1 MEEITISESNI
12 TFNPDSITIQKPS
25 KTLSNNAAKIAV
37 IGVGGGGC
45 NMINHMI
52 NKGTHKIDLIV
63 ANTDLQVLNLS
74 KAPTKIQLGK
84 ELTRGLGAG
93 MRPDIG
99 RDAALENYQEI
110 KEALEGADIVFIA
123 AGLGGGTGTGAAAIV
138 AKAAKELEALTVAV
152 VTKPFKWEG
161 KKRTGL
167 ANLGLEEIKKVT
179 DSIIIISNDK
189 LRAIVDKS
197 IGMKEAFKVVDD
209 VLYQAV
215 NGMSEVILKPGSDD
229 INVDFAD
236 VKTIMQHRGIAL
248 MGIGK
253 AKGENA
259 AFEALEEAVK
269 SPLLDEI
276 SLSSA
281 KGLMI
286 HWTVHPDVP
295 MFAVGDVMDNIYDT
309 LTGNPDIIF
318 GTTTDESLAV
328 DEIKITIVA
337 TGFESP
343 EELVEE
349 TTQHNNHHTKVSA
362 HLNNRI
368 SLDNENHYDT
378 PPLMRGYSTKFSLSD
393 INIDQDS

>member
-1 MEEITISESNI
+1 MDNNLFDHNHITV
-12 TFNPDSITIQKPS
+12 QKPS
-25 KTLSNNAAKIAV
+25 KTLSQNAAKIAV

-52 NKGTHKIDLIV
+52 SEGTHKIDLIV
-63 ANTDLQVLNLS
+63 ANTDLQVLTLS
-74 KAPTKIQLGK
+74 KAPKKIQLGI

-99 RDAALENYQEI
+99 RDSALENYQEI
-110 KEALEGADIVFIA
+110 KDSLADSDIVFIA
-123 AGLGGGTGTGAAAIV
+123 AGLGGGTGTGAAAII
-138 AKAAKELEALTVAV
+138 AKAAKEIGALTVAV

-179 DSIIIISNDK
+179 DSIIIIPNDR
-189 LRAIVDKS
+189 LRHIVQEN
-197 IGMKEAFKVVDD
+197 IGMKDAFKVVDD

-236 VKTIMQHRGIAL
+236 VKTIMQHKGVAL

-253 AKGENA
+253 ATGDDA
-259 AFEALEEAVK
+259 ANKALELAIK

-276 SLSSA
+276 SLSNA
-281 KGLMI
+281 KGIMI
-286 HWTVHPDVP
+286 HWTVNPDVS
-295 MFAVGDVMDNIYDT
+295 MFAIGDVMENIHDT
-309 LTGNPDIIF
+309 LVGNPEIIF
-318 GTTTDESLAV
+318 GTTTNDALAI

-337 TGFESP
+337 TGFETP
-343 EELVEE
+343 EDTLEDGILK
-349 TTQHNNHHTKVSA
+349 HAKPIP
-362 HLNNRI
+362 HLNAAN
-368 SLDNENHYDT
+368 DNDDHYDT
-378 PPLMRGYSTKFSLSD
+378 PPLMRGYSIKF
-393 INIDQDS
+393 NF

>member
-1 MEEITISESNI
+1 MDNTLFDQNNI
-12 TFNPDSITIQKPS
+12 TVQKPS
-25 KTLSNNAAKIAV
+25 KVLAQNAAKIAV

-52 NKGTHKIDLIV
+52 SEGTHKIDLIV

-74 KAPTKIQLGK
+74 KAPKKIQLGI

-99 RDAALENYQEI
+99 RDSALENYQEI
-110 KEALEGADIVFIA
+110 KESLEDSDIVFIA
-123 AGLGGGTGTGAAAIV
+123 AGLGGGTGTGAAAII
-138 AKAAKELEALTVAV
+138 AKAAKEIGALTVAV

-167 ANLGLEEIKKVT
+167 ANLGLEEIKKVS
-179 DSIIIISNDK
+179 DSIIIIPNDR
-189 LRAIVDKS
+189 LRHIVEEN
-197 IGMKEAFKVVDD
+197 IGMKDAFKVVDD

-236 VKTIMQHRGIAL
+236 VKTIMQHKGVAL

-259 AFEALEEAVK
+259 ETRALDLAIK

-276 SLSSA
+276 SLSRA
-281 KGLMI
+281 KGIMI
-286 HWTVHPDVP
+286 HWTINPNVS
-295 MFAVGDVMDNIYDT
+295 MFAIGDVMENIHDT
-309 LTGNPDIIF
+309 LVGNPEIIF
-318 GTTTDESLAV
+318 GTTTDDNMPI

-337 TGFESP
+337 TGFETL
-343 EELVEE
+343 EEITEE
-349 TTQHNNHHTKVSA
+349 TSINTTAKVPSQNT
-362 HLNNRI
+362 NNR
-368 SLDNENHYDT
+368 LNQNDDHYDT
-378 PPLMRGYSTKFSLSD
+378 PPLMRGYSIRFTF
-393 INIDQDS
+393 

>member
-1 MEEITISESNI
+1 MDIKMDNTL
-12 TFNPDSITIQKPS
+12 FSITEENIKVQKPT
-25 KTLSNNAAKIAV
+25 KVLEQNAAKIAV
-37 IGVGGGGC
+37 VGVGGGGC

-52 NKGTHKIDLIV
+52 TEGINKIDLIV

-74 KAPTKIQLGK
+74 KAPQKIQLGT

-93 MRPDIG
+93 MKPEIG
-99 RDAALENYQEI
+99 RDAALESYQEI
-110 KEALEGADIVFIA
+110 MRALDGADIVFIA

-138 AKAAKELEALTVAV
+138 AKAAKEVDALTVSV
-152 VTKPFKWEG
+152 VTKPFSWEG

-167 ANLGLEEIKKVT
+167 ANLGLEELKKIS
-179 DSIIIISNDK
+179 DSIIVIPNDR
-189 LRAIVDKS
+189 LREAIDPTV
-197 IGMKEAFKVVDD
+197 GMKAAFKIVDD

-253 AKGENA
+253 AKGDNA
-259 AFEALEEAVK
+259 AQEALEQAIK

-276 SLSSA
+276 ALDGA
-281 KGLMI
+281 KGIMI
-286 HWTVHPDVP
+286 HWTVNPNVS
-295 MFAVGDVMDNIYDT
+295 MFAMADVMENIHDS
-309 LTGNPDIIF
+309 LIGNPDIIM
-318 GTTTDESLAV
+318 GTTTDENLAV

-343 EELVEE
+343 SSEDLIEKAEEK
-349 TTQHNNHHTKVSA
+349 NKTKIMPQQNITKPDSE
-362 HLNNRI
+362 
-368 SLDNENHYDT
+368 SQYDL
-378 PPLMRGYSTKFSLSD
+378 PPLMRGYSIRYSLSE
-393 INIDQDS
+393 

>member
-1 MEEITISESNI
+1 MNENLFDHTNI
-12 TFNPDSITIQKPS
+12 KVQKPS
-25 KTLSNNAAKIAV
+25 KVLEQNAAKIAV
-37 IGVGGGGC
+37 VGVGGGGC

-52 NKGTHKIDLIV
+52 NEGTHKIDLIV

-74 KAPTKIQLGK
+74 KAPKKIQLGI

-99 RDAALENYQEI
+99 RDSALENYQEI
-110 KEALEGADIVFIA
+110 KNSLEDSDIVFIA
-123 AGLGGGTGTGAAAIV
+123 AGLGGGTGTGAAAVI
-138 AKAAKELEALTVAV
+138 AKAAKEVGALTVSV

-167 ANLGLEEIKKVT
+167 ANLGLEELKKVS
-179 DSIIIISNDK
+179 DSIIIIPNDR
-189 LRAIVDKS
+189 LRHIVEEN
-197 IGMKEAFKVVDD
+197 IGMKDAFKVVDD

-253 AKGENA
+253 AKGDDA
-259 AFEALEEAVK
+259 AHKALEQAVK

-276 SLSSA
+276 SLSGA
-281 KGLMI
+281 KGIMI
-286 HWTVHPDVP
+286 HWTVNPNVS
-295 MFAVGDVMDNIYDT
+295 MFAIGDVMEHINET
-309 LTGNPDIIF
+309 LTGNPEIIF
-318 GTTTDESLAV
+318 GTTTDDNLAV

-337 TGFESP
+337 TGFDSP
-343 EELVEE
+343 EEPQEDE
-349 TTQHNNHHTKVSA
+349 SA
-362 HLNNRI
+362 KTIQKSNASINTRL
-368 SLDNENHYDT
+368 SAQDSESQYDL
-378 PPLMRGYSTKFSLSD
+378 PPLMRGYSIKYSLAKES
-393 INIDQDS
+393 

>member
-1 MEEITISESNI
+1 MDDNLFDHNHITV
-12 TFNPDSITIQKPS
+12 QKPS
-25 KTLSNNAAKIAV
+25 RTLSQNAAKIAV

-52 NKGTHKIDLIV
+52 SEGTHKIDLIV

-74 KAPTKIQLGK
+74 KAPKKIQLGI

-99 RDAALENYQEI
+99 RDSALENYQEI
-110 KEALEGADIVFIA
+110 KDSLDDSDIVFIA
-123 AGLGGGTGTGAAAIV
+123 AGLGGGTGTGAAAII
-138 AKAAKELEALTVAV
+138 AKAAKEIGALTVAV

-167 ANLGLEEIKKVT
+167 ANLGLEEIKKVS
-179 DSIIIISNDK
+179 DSIIIIPNDR
-189 LRAIVDKS
+189 LRHIVEES
-197 IGMKEAFKVVDD
+197 IGMKDAFKVVDD

-236 VKTIMQHRGIAL
+236 VKTIMQHKGIAL

-253 AKGENA
+253 AKGDDA
-259 AFEALEEAVK
+259 ANRALELAIK

-276 SLSSA
+276 SLSNA
-281 KGLMI
+281 KGIMI
-286 HWTVHPDVP
+286 HWTVNPDVS
-295 MFAVGDVMDNIYDT
+295 MFAIGDVMENIHDT
-309 LTGNPDIIF
+309 LIGNPEIIF
-318 GTTTDESLAV
+318 GTTTDENLSI

-337 TGFESP
+337 TGFDTP
-343 EELVEE
+343 EEAFEE
-349 TTQHNNHHTKVSA
+349 SEKNTKSA
-362 HLNNRI
+362 NHLNVRT
-368 SLDNENHYDT
+368 SDNDDHYDT
-378 PPLMRGYSTKFSLSD
+378 PPLMRGYSIKFSF
-393 INIDQDS
+393 

>member
-1 MEEITISESNI
+1 VDIVESTLFDHN
-12 TFNPDSITIQKPS
+12 SIKVQRPT
-25 KTLSNNAAKIAV
+25 KTLSQNAAKIAV

-52 NKGTHKIDLIV
+52 AEGTHKIDLIV

-74 KAPTKIQLGK
+74 KAPKKIQLGI

-93 MRPDIG
+93 MRPEIG
-99 RDAALENYQEI
+99 RDSALESYQEI
-110 KEALEGADIVFIA
+110 KESLDGSDIVFVA

-138 AKAAKELEALTVAV
+138 AKAAKEVGALTVSV

-167 ANLGLEEIKKVT
+167 ANLGLEELKKVS
-179 DSIIIISNDK
+179 DSIIVIPNDRLRNIIDET
-189 LRAIVDKS
+189 V
-197 IGMKEAFKVVDD
+197 GMKDAFKVVDD

-236 VKTIMQHRGIAL
+236 VKTIMQHKGIAL

-253 AKGENA
+253 AKGENSA
-259 AFEALEEAVK
+259 HQALEQAIK

-276 SLSSA
+276 SLSGA
-281 KGLMI
+281 KGIMI
-286 HWTVHPDVP
+286 HWTINPNVS
-295 MFAVGDVMDNIYDT
+295 MFAIGDVMENINDS
-309 LTGNPDIIF
+309 LEGNPEIIF
-318 GTTTDESLAV
+318 GTTTNENLAV

-337 TGFESP
+337 TGFESSELNGNHEDDTK
-343 EELVEE
+343 EEQSKKSTVPPPNPNS
-349 TTQHNNHHTKVSA
+349 Q
-362 HLNNRI
+362 
-368 SLDNENHYDT
+368 DYYDT
-378 PPLMRGYSTKFSLSD
+378 PPLMRGYSIKYKLS
-393 INIDQDS
+393 SAS

>member
-1 MEEITISESNI
+1 MDSTLFDHTNI
-12 TFNPDSITIQKPS
+12 TVQKPS
-25 KTLSNNAAKIAV
+25 KTLSQNAAKIAV
-37 IGVGGGGC
+37 VGVGGGGC

-52 NKGTHKIDLIV
+52 TEGTHKIDLIV

-74 KAPTKIQLGK
+74 RAPKKIQLGI

-93 MRPDIG
+93 MRPEIG
-99 RDAALENYQEI
+99 RDSALENYQEI
-110 KEALEGADIVFIA
+110 KESLEGSDIVFIA
-123 AGLGGGTGTGAAAIV
+123 AGLGGGTGTGAAAII
-138 AKAAKELEALTVAV
+138 AKAAKEVGALTVSV

-167 ANLGLEEIKKVT
+167 ANLGLEELKKVS
-179 DSIIIISNDK
+179 DSIIIIPNDR
-189 LRAIVDKS
+189 LRHIVEET
-197 IGMKEAFKVVDD
+197 IGMKDAFKVVDD

-253 AKGENA
+253 AKGEDA
-259 AFEALEEAVK
+259 ANRALDLAIK

-276 SLSSA
+276 SLSGA
-281 KGLMI
+281 KGIMI
-286 HWTVHPDVP
+286 HWTVNPDVS
-295 MFAVGDVMDNIYDT
+295 MFAIGDVMENINDT
-309 LTGNPDIIF
+309 LIGNPEIIF
-318 GTTTDESLAV
+318 GTTTDENLAI

-343 EELVEE
+343 EEIGDITPIP
-349 TTQHNNHHTKVSA
+349 TTRPNIQPPA
-362 HLNNRI
+362 G
-368 SLDNENHYDT
+368 ENQYDL
-378 PPLMRGYSTKFSLSD
+378 PPLMRGYSIKYSL
-393 INIDQDS
+393 

>member
-1 MEEITISESNI
+1 MDNNLFDHNHITV
-12 TFNPDSITIQKPS
+12 QKPS
-25 KTLSNNAAKIAV
+25 KTLSQNAAKIAV

-52 NKGTHKIDLIV
+52 SEGTHKIDLIV
-63 ANTDLQVLNLS
+63 ANTDLQVLTLS
-74 KAPTKIQLGK
+74 KAPKKIQLGI

-99 RDAALENYQEI
+99 RDSALENYQEI
-110 KEALEGADIVFIA
+110 KDSLADSDIVFIA
-123 AGLGGGTGTGAAAIV
+123 AGLGGGTGTGAAAII
-138 AKAAKELEALTVAV
+138 AKAAKEIGALTVAV

-179 DSIIIISNDK
+179 DSIIIIPNDR
-189 LRAIVDKS
+189 LRHIVQEN
-197 IGMKEAFKVVDD
+197 IGMKDAFKVVDD

-236 VKTIMQHRGIAL
+236 VKTIMQHKGVAL

-253 AKGENA
+253 ASGEDA
-259 AFEALEEAVK
+259 ANKALDLAIK

-276 SLSSA
+276 SLSNA
-281 KGLMI
+281 KGIMI
-286 HWTVHPDVP
+286 HWTVNPDVS
-295 MFAVGDVMDNIYDT
+295 MFAIGDVMENIHDT
-309 LTGNPDIIF
+309 LVGNPEIIF
-318 GTTTDESLAV
+318 GTTTNDALGI

-337 TGFESP
+337 TGFETPEDSP
-343 EELVEE
+343 EDDSLK
-349 TTQHNNHHTKVSA
+349 NAKPIP
-362 HLNNRI
+362 HLNTTND
-368 SLDNENHYDT
+368 SDDHYDT
-378 PPLMRGYSTKFSLSD
+378 PPLMRGYSIKFSF
-393 INIDQDS
+393 

>member
-1 MEEITISESNI
+1 MDNTLFDQNNI
-12 TFNPDSITIQKPS
+12 TVQKPS
-25 KTLSNNAAKIAV
+25 KVLAQNAAKIAV

-52 NKGTHKIDLIV
+52 SEGTHKIDLIV

-74 KAPTKIQLGK
+74 KAPKKIQLGI

-99 RDAALENYQEI
+99 RDSALENYQEI
-110 KEALEGADIVFIA
+110 KESLEDSDIVFIA
-123 AGLGGGTGTGAAAIV
+123 AGLGGGTGTGAAAII
-138 AKAAKELEALTVAV
+138 AKAAKEIGALTVAV

-167 ANLGLEEIKKVT
+167 ANLGLEEIKKVS
-179 DSIIIISNDK
+179 DSIIIIPNDR
-189 LRAIVDKS
+189 LRHIVEEN
-197 IGMKEAFKVVDD
+197 IGMKDAFKVVDD

-236 VKTIMQHRGIAL
+236 VKTIMQHKGVAL

-259 AFEALEEAVK
+259 ETRALDLAIK

-276 SLSSA
+276 SLSRA
-281 KGLMI
+281 KGIMI
-286 HWTVHPDVP
+286 HWTINPNVS
-295 MFAVGDVMDNIYDT
+295 MFAIGDVMENIHDT
-309 LTGNPDIIF
+309 LVGNPEIIF
-318 GTTTDESLAV
+318 GTTTDEDMPI

-337 TGFESP
+337 TGFETL
-343 EELVEE
+343 EEITEE
-349 TTQHNNHHTKVSA
+349 TSINTTTKVSSQNTNQNR
-362 HLNNRI
+362 LNQN
-368 SLDNENHYDT
+368 DDHYDT
-378 PPLMRGYSTKFSLSD
+378 PPLMRGYSIRFTF
-393 INIDQDS
+393 

>member
-1 MEEITISESNI
+1 MENNL
-12 TFNPDSITIQKPS
+12 FNHDSITVQKPS
-25 KTLSNNAAKIAV
+25 KTLSQNSAKIAV
-37 IGVGGGGC
+37 VGVGGGGC

-52 NKGTHKIDLIV
+52 NEGTYKIDLIV

-74 KAPTKIQLGK
+74 QAPKKIQLGV

-99 RDAALENYQEI
+99 RDSALENYQEI
-110 KEALEGADIVFIA
+110 KDSLEGADIVFVA
-123 AGLGGGTGTGAAAIV
+123 AGLGGGTGTGAAAVI
-138 AKAAKELEALTVAV
+138 AKAAKEIGALTVSV

-167 ANLGLEEIKKVT
+167 ANLGLEELKKVS
-179 DSIIIISNDK
+179 DSIIVIPNDR
-189 LRAIVDKS
+189 LRNVVDAN
-197 IGMKEAFKVVDD
+197 IGMKDAFKVVDD

-236 VKTIMQHRGIAL
+236 VKTIMQHKGIAL

-253 AKGENA
+253 AKGDNA
-259 AFEALEEAVK
+259 ANQALEAAIK

-276 SLSSA
+276 SLSGA
-281 KGLMI
+281 KGIMI
-286 HWTVHPDVP
+286 HWTINPDVS
-295 MFAVGDVMDNIYDT
+295 MFAIGDVMENINDT
-309 LTGNPDIIF
+309 VEGNPEIIF
-318 GTTTDESLAV
+318 GTTTDDNLAI

-343 EELVEE
+343 EEEIDSSIQK
-349 TTQHNNHHTKVSA
+349 TATKPTPITRVNASE
-362 HLNNRI
+362 
-368 SLDNENHYDT
+368 DYYDT
-378 PPLMRGYSTKFSLSD
+378 APLMRGYSIRYKLV
-393 INIDQDS
+393 